1 MILHLWSGLVNI
13 GDNAR
18 PYYSIYGYN
27 KDMSMRAAGAYLRLM
42 RENLGISQ
50 AEVARR
56 IGVSSSQVHRIEEG
70 PGETR
75 ATLVASVAIAV
86 QAEPE
91 DILKLLSDENATED
105 TGHNLAKSRIASRLG
120 QQSASQH
127 IIVRSEIANL
137 ASKMTDFQLGKWV
150 ALGERILSE

>member
-1 MILHLWSGLVNI
+1 
-13 GDNAR
+13 
-18 PYYSIYGYN
+18 
-27 KDMSMRAAGAYLRLM
+27 M

-56 IGVSSSQVHRIEEG
+56 INVSSSQIHRIEEG

-91 DILKLLSDENATED
+91 DIVKLLADASANEE
-105 TGHNLAKSRIASRLG
+105 TGRALAKSRISIRLG
-120 QQSASQH
+120 TPTIQTTISVH
-127 IIVRSEIANL
+127 PEITNI

-150 ALGERILSE
+150 ASGERILGE